1 MGMDTTPSGAAHLRR
16 AGRAGGA
23 VRKEAGVSAVGDSL
37 AVCRCIRSSRYV
49 SMTATVAPVR
59 PPTETSGHL
68 MPVLLDTLRST
79 VAELR
84 AADKQ
89 IEHLPAVVLCAT
101 LVLPCLTLC
110 PREIRPRRTRPPWRG
125 WMQSKPGERSRPG
138 CASCRSF
145 QRAPRRQF
153 VF

>member
-1 MGMDTTPSGAAHLRR
+1 M
-16 AGRAGGA
+16 
-23 VRKEAGVSAVGDSL
+23 
-37 AVCRCIRSSRYV
+37 
-49 SMTATVAPVR
+49 
-59 PPTETSGHL
+59 
-68 MPVLLDTLRST
+68 
-79 VAELR
+79 
-84 AADKQ
+84 KQ

-101 LVLPCLTLC
+101 LVLPCLTLR
-110 PREIRPRRTRPPWRG
+110 PREIRPRQGGRVRRG

>member
-1 MGMDTTPSGAAHLRR
+1 
-16 AGRAGGA
+16 
-23 VRKEAGVSAVGDSL
+23 
-37 AVCRCIRSSRYV
+37 
-49 SMTATVAPVR
+49 
-59 PPTETSGHL
+59 
-68 MPVLLDTLRST
+68 

-84 AADKQ
+84 RADNQWGRPMKQ
-89 IEHLPAVVLCAT
+89 IEHLPAVVLCVT
-101 LVLPCLTLC
+101 LVLPCLTLR